1 MYRNTDV
8 GKTILLLKYTKNLL
22 LNNFERTLKSN
33 MGNWKWIVQDLKVNK
48 KKIEFD
54 LQKLCSVD
62 SNKSEK
68 HKYG

>member
-48 KKIEFD
+48 KKYRIWFT
-54 LQKLCSVD
+54 KTV
-62 SNKSEK
+62 
-68 HKYG
+68 